1 MPPLPRRL
9 RWVALPV
16 LIVLLA
22 AAPAG
27 ARDHRD
33 EEFRYRW
40 RLTNLVG
47 ALAGIFLP
55 NSGEGSLSFKTQ
67 SNGNLKSE
75 LLITSPKSREGEY
88 WRYGSE
94 IDPESLRALRAWS
107 DYTFRGENRSR
118 SERLERRDVLDVAS
132 GIYSIRRDPP
142 TAPRRMEIWSDGKVY
157 PVTVVP
163 LGEEVRRLPGGTVR
177 ARHYS
182 IRGVPGAGRRWKGKL
197 DLWLA
202 ADEAATPVEIRIS
215 RNLADVHLQ
224 LAEAL
229 R

>member
-1 MPPLPRRL
+1 MPSKNRPLL
-9 RWVALPV
+9 LGALT
-16 LIVLLA
+16 LLLLA
-22 AAPAG
+22 APPAG
-27 ARDHRD
+27 ARDHLN

-40 RLTNLVG
+40 QLKNVMG
-47 ALAGIFLP
+47 AVAGIFLP

-67 SNGNLKSE
+67 GNGNLRTE
-75 LLITSPKSREGEY
+75 LLITSPKSKEGEY

-107 DYTFRGENRSR
+107 DYAFRGEKKSR
-118 SERLERRDVLDVAS
+118 SERLERKGVLDIAS

-142 TAPRRMEIWSDGKVY
+142 KKSRRMEIWSDGKVY
-157 PVTVVP
+157 PVVVVP
-163 LGEEVRRLPGGTVR
+163 LGEEVRRLPGGAVR

-202 ADEAATPVEIRIS
+202 ADQAATPVEIRIS

-224 LAEAL
+224 LVAPAG
-229 R
+229 

>member
-1 MPPLPRRL
+1 MRAFLGIL
-9 RWVALPV
+9 TVGL
-16 LIVLLA
+16 LLA
-22 AAPAG
+22 ASPVG
-27 ARDHRD
+27 AREHLN

-40 RLTNLVG
+40 QLKNVMG
-47 ALAGIFLP
+47 AVAGIFLP

-67 SNGNLKSE
+67 SNGNLKTE
-75 LLITSPKSREGEY
+75 LLITSPKSKEGEY

-94 IDPESLRALRAWS
+94 IDPGSLRALRAWS
-107 DYTFRGENRSR
+107 DYTFRGEKKSR
-118 SERLERRDVLDVAS
+118 SERLERKDVLDIAS

-142 TAPRRMEIWSDGKVY
+142 TASRRMQIWSDGKVY
-157 PVTVVP
+157 PVVVVP
-163 LGEEVRRLPGGTVR
+163 LGEETRRLPSGAVR

-215 RNLADVHLQ
+215 RNLADVQLQ
-224 LAEAL
+224 LVAPAS
-229 R
+229 